1 VIEELGTTDFGRV
14 KVGVG
19 RSGDGEL
26 SDYLLSDFEESEKAL
41 VKKIAGV
48 AADALLVALGAGFV
62 TAMNRFN
69 SVDLGVKGSDAGD

>member
-19 RSGDGEL
+19 KPGDSEL
-26 SDYLLSDFEESEKAL
+26 SDYLLSEFDESEKAL
-41 VKKIAGV
+41 VEKIAGV
-48 AADALLVALGAGFV
+48 AADALAVALGVDFV

-69 SVDLGVKGSDAGD
+69 SVDLGVKGSDTGD